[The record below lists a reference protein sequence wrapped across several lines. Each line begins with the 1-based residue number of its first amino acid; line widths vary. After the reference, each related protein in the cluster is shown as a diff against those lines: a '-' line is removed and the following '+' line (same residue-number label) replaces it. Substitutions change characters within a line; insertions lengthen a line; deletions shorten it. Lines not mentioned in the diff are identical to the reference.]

1 MRLPFKRRTP
11 ASPLYE
17 FIGRYGLLITVFLTG
32 ASILIIELAA
42 IRVLSPYFGNTLYTT
57 SSVLGVVLAAL
68 SLGYYYGG
76 RLADRNP
83 SEKLFYTIILA
94 GGASTLLLQ
103 ILTMTLLPQLGFQLS
118 ILTGPLI
125 ASMIMFFLP
134 GLLLGTLSP
143 FVVKLQSLRLPKVG
157 TGTIAGEV
165 FFWST
170 LGSIVGSLATGFLL
184 IPFFGLDNTI
194 IGTGIF
200 LTLLGAI
207 PLLLMGGMK
216 EKSFGRIFPVAI
228 GLALMSASL
237 TYAQTGREVLYEA
250 DGLYEKLTI
259 YDDTFDG
266 QPARFFKQD
275 RSSSSAMYLNS
286 DELVYNYSKY
296 YEIYK
301 GIKPDADQ
309 SLVIG
314 GAAYSIPK
322 ALLADSPEMKVDVS
336 EIEPSV
342 YDLAKQYFRVQDDP
356 RLQNFVADGRRHLTT
371 TDKQYDLIFS
381 DVYYSLYSI
390 PSHFTTRE
398 FFETAKSKLTD
409 DGVFVANLIGD
420 LSPEQPSFIM
430 AELKTFQEVFDNAHV
445 FAVSSP
451 LISKGAQNIIIVG
464 INGDASLNF
473 DAPAFANSD
482 NPVLRTLEQQEFKT
496 DGIDFAPYPT
506 LRDNYAPV
514 EYLMS
519 RILSENI
526 NRT

>member
-1 MRLPFKRRTP
+1 
-11 ASPLYE
+11 
-17 FIGRYGLLITVFLTG
+17 
-32 ASILIIELAA
+32 
-42 IRVLSPYFGNTLYTT
+42 
-57 SSVLGVVLAAL
+57 
-68 SLGYYYGG
+68 
-76 RLADRNP
+76 
-83 SEKLFYTIILA
+83 
-94 GGASTLLLQ
+94 
-103 ILTMTLLPQLGFQLS
+103 
-118 ILTGPLI
+118 
-125 ASMIMFFLP
+125 
-134 GLLLGTLSP
+134 
-143 FVVKLQSLRLPKVG
+143 
-157 TGTIAGEV
+157 
-165 FFWST
+165 
-170 LGSIVGSLATGFLL
+170 
-184 IPFFGLDNTI
+184 
-194 IGTGIF
+194 
-200 LTLLGAI
+200 
-207 PLLLMGGMK
+207 
-216 EKSFGRIFPVAI
+216 
-228 GLALMSASL
+228 
-237 TYAQTGREVLYEA
+237 
-250 DGLYEKLTI
+250 
-259 YDDTFDG
+259 
-266 QPARFFKQD
+266 
-275 RSSSSAMYLNS
+275 MYLNS